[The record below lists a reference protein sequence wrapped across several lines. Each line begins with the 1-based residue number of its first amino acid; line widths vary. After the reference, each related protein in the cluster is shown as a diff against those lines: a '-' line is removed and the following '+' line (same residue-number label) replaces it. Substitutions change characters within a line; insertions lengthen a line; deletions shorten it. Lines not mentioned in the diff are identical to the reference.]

1 MSSLRKLTPFFRLLF
16 ASLVLAIVLVLLYKG
31 ASGPMSA
38 QQSPPSQQ
46 ERQLENTIPKH
57 VPISVKITKEKE
69 KAWKDLKNE
78 NWARDFELEV
88 TNTGDKPI
96 YAVGIS
102 VYFDVQNEYQDDLR
116 ADFLY
121 GRREMNNVRTKATAE
136 DVPITP
142 GGTTVFRLT
151 RNEIFSWDKGRRE
164 KGYRLPTKATVK
176 LVLVSF
182 GDGTGLLYDQGVPY
196 PKRPPEEI

>member
-78 NWARDFELEV
+78 NWARDFELEI
-88 TNTGDKPI
+88 TNTGNKPI
-96 YAVGIS
+96 YALELLLW
-102 VYFDVQNEYQDDLR
+102 FDVPNEYQDEFVTDITYNTPSMKNSR
-116 ADFLY
+116 SI
-121 GRREMNNVRTKATAE
+121 ATAE
-136 DVPITP
+136 DVPIKP
-142 GGTTVFRLT
+142 GESKTFTIQQGHVL
-151 RNEIFSWDKGRRE
+151 SWEKGHRE
-164 KGYRLPTKATVK
+164 KGYRLPTNVK
-176 LVLVSF
+176 IEFQIGRAHV
-182 GDGTGLLYDQGVPY
+182 
-196 PKRPPEEI
+196 